1 MADYE
6 YTINIRNVSQDGSN
20 DKGVQGGTNISGNVG
35 APTDINSKSV
45 TNDKKASVED
55 SGVKGIAIAQ
65 AKKYALYAVSV
76 GTELSGDSRLQS
88 NVNNAIE
95 ALALGAL
102 AYKHPAIAALAAVY
116 NVVTTVT
123 KETVRAVKEK
133 TAIEQQRARAGL
145 STYEEITTSRRH

>member
-20 DKGVQGGTNISGNVG
+20 DKGTQGGTNISGNIG
-35 APTDINSKSV
+35 TPTDINNKSV
-45 TNDKKASVED
+45 TDNKKTSVED
-55 SGVKGIAIAQ
+55 AGVKGIAIAQ

-88 NVNNAIE
+88 NVNNVVE

-123 KETVRAVKEK
+123 KETVRAVKER
-133 TAIEQQRARAGL
+133 TAIEQQRARAGF